1 MTVAFKLG
9 SVGQDGVTGLRSMFV
24 RLTTASRYMTP
35 HTSGTTDYVVPEGKT
50 FYITKISL
58 MGGGALSSISIG
70 YGDDAVAEGAGAP
83 TNAIALTGTKHVIAV
98 SANTYYVYDTFLIA
112 PAEKYP
118 YVLSGGVS
126 DTHDVHLWGY
136 EV

>member
-9 SVGQDGVTGLRSMFV
+9 SVGQDGVTGLRSMFG
-24 RLTTASRYMTP
+24 RLSTSSRYITP
-35 HTSGTTDYVVPEGKT
+35 HTSGTTDYVVPAGKT
-50 FYITKISL
+50 FYITKITL
-58 MGGGALSSISIG
+58 NGGSALRSISIG

-83 TNAIALTGTKHVIAV
+83 TNAVTLTSTKHVIAV
-98 SANTYYVYDTFLIA
+98 SADTYYVYDTFLIV

-118 YVLSGGVS
+118 YILSGGAVS
-126 DTHDVHLWGY
+126 SHDVHLWGY